1 MSNKADSTNMKQAIK
16 RELKPKLRF
25 PEFRDAG
32 EWDEKRLDEM
42 FDFHSTA
49 NNSRADLS
57 NAGNIFYIHYGDIH
71 TKFHQYIDFSKD
83 AIPKI
88 PSSLYKNATFLKNG
102 DLVIADASEDTEGIA
117 KAVEVRGIEHGVK
130 AISGLHT
137 ILLRDSRQN
146 YINGFKGLLREI
158 AEVKKQIKRLAVGV
172 KVYSVS
178 KTVLKQVLLPLPS
191 HPEQQKIADCLLS
204 IDELI
209 TAQTQKLA
217 TLKTHKKAMMQQ
229 LFPAEG
235 EILPKLR
242 FPEFCDAGEWERM
255 KLGEAATFYNG
266 KAYKQEELLE
276 WGKYKVLRVGNFFT
290 NNNWYYSD
298 LDMDETKY
306 CDNGDLLYAW
316 SASFGPRIWEGEKVI
331 YHYHIWK
338 VVRKKIVEKKFL
350 FLILEY
356 ETERIKEQTANG
368 LGLLHITK
376 GTIEAWESSFPG
388 IDEQKKI
395 AECLSSIDELITAQT
410 QKLDTLKT
418 HKKGLMQ
425 QLFPTLEEVQR

>member
-1 MSNKADSTNMKQAIK
+1 MSNNVDATNMIQAIK
-16 RELKPKLRF
+16 RDLKPKLRF
-25 PEFRDAG
+25 PKFRDAG
-32 EWDEKRLDEM
+32 EWDKDELRKVSVFVNERMPLDQISL
-42 FDFHSTA
+42 STYVSTVNILPDYEGLETASKLPPSGSATRFKKNDILISNIRPYLKKVWFA
-49 NNSRADLS
+49 NKEGGASNDVIVVRAKENVCDRYLS
-57 NAGNIFYIHYGDIH
+57 FILKNDVFIEYVMKGAKGVKMPRGDI
-71 TKFHQYIDFSKD
+71 FLMQEYPLAYPSK
-83 AIPKI
+83 
-88 PSSLYKNATFLKNG
+88 
-102 DLVIADASEDTEGIA
+102 
-117 KAVEVRGIEHGVK
+117 
-130 AISGLHT
+130 
-137 ILLRDSRQN
+137 
-146 YINGFKGLLREI
+146 
-158 AEVKKQIKRLAVGV
+158 
-172 KVYSVS
+172 
-178 KTVLKQVLLPLPS
+178 
-191 HPEQQKIADCLLS
+191 PEQQKIAECLSS

-209 TAQTQKLA
+209 TAQTQKLN
-217 TLKTHKKAMMQQ
+217 TLKTHKKGLMQQ
-229 LFPAEG
+229 LFPAVG
-235 EILPKLR
+235 ETLPKLR

>member
-1 MSNKADSTNMKQAIK
+1 MKQAIK
-16 RELKPKLRF
+16 RELMPKLRF

-32 EWDEKRLDEM
+32 EWADKTLDEI
-42 FDFHSTA
+42 
-49 NNSRADLS
+49 ADLYKGKGIS
-57 NAGNIFYIHYGDIH
+57 KADIDVQGKVPCIRYGELYTIYSEVIE
-71 TKFHQYIDFSKD
+71 TVFSKTSNPPSD
-83 AIPKI
+83 LFFSRKNDVIIPASGETKI
-88 PSSLYKNATFLKNG
+88 
-102 DLVIADASEDTEGIA
+102 DIA
-117 KAVEVRGIEHGVK
+117 KASCVMHDNVALGGDLNVIRSSHNGVFLSYYLNGPK
-130 AISGLHT
+130 KVDIAKMAQGDTVVHLYPSQLQLLEIGLP
-137 ILLRDSRQN
+137 
-146 YINGFKGLLREI
+146 I
-158 AEVKKQIKRLAVGV
+158 AD
-172 KVYSVS
+172 
-178 KTVLKQVLLPLPS
+178 
-191 HPEQQKIADCLLS
+191 EQKKIADCLSS

>member
-1 MSNKADSTNMKQAIK
+1 
-16 RELKPKLRF
+16 
-25 PEFRDAG
+25 
-32 EWDEKRLDEM
+32 
-42 FDFHSTA
+42 
-49 NNSRADLS
+49 
-57 NAGNIFYIHYGDIH
+57 
-71 TKFHQYIDFSKD
+71 
-83 AIPKI
+83 
-88 PSSLYKNATFLKNG
+88 
-102 DLVIADASEDTEGIA
+102 
-117 KAVEVRGIEHGVK
+117 
-130 AISGLHT
+130 
-137 ILLRDSRQN
+137 
-146 YINGFKGLLREI
+146 
-158 AEVKKQIKRLAVGV
+158 
-172 KVYSVS
+172 
-178 KTVLKQVLLPLPS
+178 
-191 HPEQQKIADCLLS
+191 
-204 IDELI
+204 
-209 TAQTQKLA
+209 
-217 TLKTHKKAMMQQ
+217 
-229 LFPAEG
+229 
-235 EILPKLR
+235 
-242 FPEFCDAGEWERM
+242 M